1 MGLTGH
7 WVTGIYEDNKLTLY
21 WKSFKPKHPIM
32 SNNLTKRH
40 IVQKIYENSNY
51 NHEDVRSIVQ
61 NTLDIMQQALANG
74 QNIELRKFGVFEL
87 QVRKSRVGR
96 NPNKPE
102 TDVMI
107 PRRAV
112 VKFKAGKEMK
122 EGLDKL
128 NLDKLDRSS

>member
-1 MGLTGH
+1 
-7 WVTGIYEDNKLTLY
+7 
-21 WKSFKPKHPIM
+21 M

-51 NHEDVRSIVQ
+51 NHDDVRSIVQ
-61 NTLDIMQQALANG
+61 NTLDIMQKALANG

-128 NLDKLDRSS
+128 NLDKLDSSS

>member
-1 MGLTGH
+1 MSVILFKTL
-7 WVTGIYEDNKLTLY
+7 WTLY
-21 WKSFKPKHPIM
+21 KVPYQ
-32 SNNLTKRH
+32 T
-40 IVQKIYENSNY
+40 
-51 NHEDVRSIVQ
+51 
-61 NTLDIMQQALANG
+61 G

-128 NLDKLDRSS
+128 DLDKLEHSK